1 MFVEVR
7 YWGMRMKWVEHV
19 FRELF
24 VVGGGGKLG
33 REGAFGTSDIGY
45 EITFT
50 IFA

>member
-1 MFVEVR
+1 M
-7 YWGMRMKWVEHV
+7 GPV
-19 FRELF
+19 FRVF
-24 VVGGGGKLG
+24 GKGVGELG